1 QDISIDFIIYLL
13 LSNNY
18 NIILVI
24 INYLIKIKYFLSY
37 TRIINIKEVINL
49 YLKYI

>member
-1 QDISIDFIIYLL
+1 ISIDFIIYLL
-13 LSNNY
+13 LSNSY
-18 NIILVI
+18 NTILVI

-37 TRIINIKEVINL
+37 IKIINTKEVTNL